1 MATHEDAQLIL
12 KLYELR
18 RDPVMREAR
27 DFVAFKFFPES
38 AQDIKDLLFDKRN
51 PVYGA
56 YWRQVTTY
64 WDMAAALVNH
74 GTLDEAL
81 FFDTNTECFA
91 VFAKL
96 EPFCRNCAT
105 CSDRGTWSTSKN
117 SSGAIRTTVSVWR
130 ACGRG

>member
-74 GTLDEAL
+74 GAL
-81 FFDTNTECFA
+81 TKPCFLTPTRS
-91 VFAKL
+91 VLPCLPKWSR
-96 EPFCRNCAT
+96 FCRNCAT

-117 SSGAIRTTVSVWR
+117 SSGATEL
-130 ACGRG
+130 